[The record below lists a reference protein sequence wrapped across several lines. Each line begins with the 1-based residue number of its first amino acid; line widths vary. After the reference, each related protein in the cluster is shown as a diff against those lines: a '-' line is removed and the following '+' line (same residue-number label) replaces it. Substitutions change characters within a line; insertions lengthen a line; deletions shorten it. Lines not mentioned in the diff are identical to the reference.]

1 VEVSFF
7 TPLKEC
13 AIHFLSSFAPVSKVF
28 VMKEDF
34 KFHCAH
40 FVAFKG
46 YRERLHGHN
55 YTVGVRMRGT
65 RRGHDGYMRGTGAG
79 ERSLG
84 IGRLWKRM
92 ANSAQKILITFI
104 E

>member
-1 VEVSFF
+1 MNLTELFVLFWFPPS
-7 TPLKEC
+7 PLSYSGLASHPLPPC
-13 AIHFLSSFAPVSKVF
+13 LPPSPPPPSHTRPKVF
-28 VMKEDF
+28 VMKQDF

-65 RRGHDGYMRGTGAG
+65 RRGHDG
-79 ERSLG
+79 
-84 IGRLWKRM
+84 
-92 ANSAQKILITFI
+92 
-104 E
+104 